1 MKPWSKFTL
10 SFMIPLFLITGVG
23 WFVKDEKVVHTTEV
37 NHRVPETQ
45 YCYTSEDDD
54 WLICRLR

>member
-1 MKPWSKFTL
+1 MANVNKFIL
-10 SFMIPLFLITGVG
+10 SFMIPLFLIVGVA

-37 NHRVPETQ
+37 INRVPDTQ
-45 YCYTSEDDD
+45 YCYTSEDGD

>member
-1 MKPWSKFTL
+1 MANVNKFIL
-10 SFMIPLFLITGVG
+10 SFMIPLFLISGVA

-37 NHRVPETQ
+37 INRVPDTQ